1 MKYIGVKEAAKKWGI
16 SDRRVRILC
25 DDGRVEGA
33 IKLEWSWT
41 IPADAPKPFDGRT
54 MRPFKNN
61 SVRLGTIDLTTLMNL
76 REENK
81 GYDRMSDKVKALR
94 VDNLT
99 LALALSR
106 EKFQKKSI
114 EQILSGKV
122 IASTSLEKHLLY
134 SNFSSLLITTKE
146 NSFLW
151 DSKRVLELHQ
161 SFVQGIDDLT
171 GGSYRDGFSEVKSES
186 GDALKIKYQMET
198 LFMQFD
204 REWKGINEIF
214 KAVLMFGQIMKIKPF
229 ESHNEDFAL
238 LLLLCMLESAGYIIP
253 AFDSDMCDEINA
265 SLSLAYRRDS
275 YQDLAR
281 IVERSLIKSYHI
293 LHD

>member
-146 NSFLW
+146 NSFL
-151 DSKRVLELHQ
+151 
-161 SFVQGIDDLT
+161 
-171 GGSYRDGFSEVKSES
+171 
-186 GDALKIKYQMET
+186 
-198 LFMQFD
+198 
-204 REWKGINEIF
+204 
-214 KAVLMFGQIMKIKPF
+214 
-229 ESHNEDFAL
+229 
-238 LLLLCMLESAGYIIP
+238 
-253 AFDSDMCDEINA
+253 
-265 SLSLAYRRDS
+265 
-275 YQDLAR
+275 
-281 IVERSLIKSYHI
+281 
-293 LHD
+293 